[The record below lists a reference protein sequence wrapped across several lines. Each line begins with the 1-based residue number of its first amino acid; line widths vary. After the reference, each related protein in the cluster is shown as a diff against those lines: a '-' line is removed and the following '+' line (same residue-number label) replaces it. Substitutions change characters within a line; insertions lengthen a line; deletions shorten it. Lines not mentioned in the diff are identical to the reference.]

1 MTSNHGGRSTVAGQ
15 ITYVSDSEG
24 DRGRQHGGERFA
36 ITRHGDGRM
45 VQRAHCR
52 ITDPP
57 DVERDSVFAVDGN
70 LRPVDAYVRIETG
83 GSFTGAGW
91 YQFSDNLA
99 QCEALTE
106 VDGRT
111 RVVEPITSE
120 PFAFCCHAIVGDAWM
135 LAAVAPAEDGKRN
148 AITLLTST
156 PNKQGATGP
165 TLAIK
170 NYGVER
176 VGVEKIMVPAGEFEA
191 MHLCSGL
198 VDDPEALYAADF
210 SYHIWVT
217 DDPLR
222 LAVLSTYPGKARYE
236 LTELASL

>member
-1 MTSNHGGRSTVAGQ
+1 MAPIPADRSILIGQ
-15 ITYVSDSEG
+15 IAYLSDADG
-24 DRGRQHGGERFA
+24 DRGRQHGGERFT

-45 VQRAHCR
+45 VQRAQCR

-57 DVERDSVFAVDGN
+57 DVERDSVFAVDEK

-91 YQFSDNLA
+91 YQFSDALA
-99 QCEALTE
+99 ECEALTKAQ
-106 VDGRT
+106 GRL
-111 RVVEPITSE
+111 RLVEPIPPE

-135 LAAVAPAEDGKRN
+135 LGAVAPKQDGKRR

-165 TLAIK
+165 TLATK
-170 NYGVER
+170 HYGVER
-176 VGVEKIMVPAGEFEA
+176 VAVEQVSVPAGEFDA
-191 MHLCSGL
+191 IHLRSGV
-198 VDDPEALYAADF
+198 VDDVDSIYAADF

-217 DDPLR
+217 NDPLR
-222 LAVLSTYPGKARYE
+222 LAVLSTYPGKARYQ
-236 LTELASL
+236 LTELNRL

>member
-1 MTSNHGGRSTVAGQ
+1 MTPSQTERSILVGQ
-15 ITYVSDSEG
+15 IDYVSDADN
-24 DRGRQHGGERFA
+24 DRGRQHGAERFT

-91 YQFSDNLA
+91 YQFSDQLA
-99 QCEALTE
+99 ECEALTS
-106 VDGRT
+106 VDGRI
-111 RVVEPITSE
+111 RVVEPIVPG

-135 LAAVAPAEDGKRN
+135 LAAVAPAEDGKRRP
-148 AITLLTST
+148 ITLLTST

-165 TLAIK
+165 TLATK
-170 NYGVER
+170 SYGVER
-176 VGVEKIMVPAGEFEA
+176 VGVEKVSVPAGEFEA
-191 MHLCSGL
+191 IHLRSGV
-198 VDDPEALYAADF
+198 VDDVSSLYAADF

-217 DDPLR
+217 NDPLR
-222 LAVLSTYPGKARYE
+222 LGVLSTYPGKARYQLIE
-236 LTELASL
+236 LNSL